1 MFYRETHCKSTD
13 GQKIFWISQDNTSW
27 YLSNKMFFFS
37 SNVDKGPISDVQSLV
52 TKPHIEGDP
61 SSFLDVFDLTQK

>member
-1 MFYRETHCKSTD
+1 MIL
-13 GQKIFWISQDNTSW
+13 GQLRMGARQAKNAPMNKLRQHFLIFEQWDVSF
-27 YLSNKMFFFS
+27 SNA
-37 SNVDKGPISDVQSLV
+37 DQGPISDVQSLV